1 MRTDAKPSV
10 SSKALQVLRV
20 MGFADETAAPKPQVA
35 KRPTASRSVS
45 ADYQAPPPAQ
55 ARGTEEID
63 FLGLES
69 LSINPQ
75 PVVAPQAVAPI
86 LDIYGSPTPAPQ
98 VAAPVQQKEISV
110 CVHVG
115 LLCFRNNIN
124 HSVPCLN

>member
-1 MRTDAKPSV
+1 
-10 SSKALQVLRV
+10 

-55 ARGTEEID
+55 AQARGAEEID

-75 PVVAPQAVAPI
+75 PVAAPQAVAPI
-86 LDIYGSPTPAPQ
+86 LDIYGSPAPAPQ
-98 VAAPVQQKEISV
+98 VPAPVQQKEISV
-110 CVHVG
+110 
-115 LLCFRNNIN
+115 
-124 HSVPCLN
+124 